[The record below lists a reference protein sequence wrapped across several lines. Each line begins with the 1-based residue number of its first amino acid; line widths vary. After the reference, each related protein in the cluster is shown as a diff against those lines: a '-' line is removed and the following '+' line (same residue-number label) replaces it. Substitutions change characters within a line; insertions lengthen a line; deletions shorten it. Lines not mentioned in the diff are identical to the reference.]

1 MEKFMRAKK
10 LYKVLFA
17 LIFFCHPASAQNYR
31 QLFAGAYAQ
40 AEQTA
45 AELRPMLNKYATAC
59 CEDSKLMEA
68 IIFPELIRYN
78 RLYDVV
84 ETGSLMG
91 LYARLGSDYADFS
104 IGKLQMKPTF
114 AVSLER
120 FMLMHPELKWVQQ
133 LGFDRV
139 AVNDCYENRTARI
152 NRLDNDE
159 WQIKY
164 LIAMIKCLR
173 IKHPEIWR
181 NSSAEQ
187 KLTLVATAY
196 NCGWDKSLAMI
207 RATSNKTY
215 YHLNYWDAAV
225 KYSFAHVAWYR
236 YKELI

>member
-1 MEKFMRAKK
+1 MPAKK
-10 LYKVLFA
+10 LYKLLFA
-17 LIFFCHPASAQNYR
+17 LIFFCYTASAQNYR
-31 QLFAGAYAQ
+31 QLFAGAYVQ

-45 AELRPMLNKYATAC
+45 ADLRPMLNKYASTTG
-59 CEDSKLMEA
+59 EDSKLMEA

-120 FMLMHPELKWVQQ
+120 FMLDHRELKWVHQ
-133 LGFDRV
+133 LGFDGV
-139 AVNDCYENRTARI
+139 AINDCYENRTARI

-164 LIAMIKCLR
+164 LVAMIKCLK

-181 NSSAEQ
+181 NTTAGQ
-187 KLTLVATAY
+187 KLVLIATAY
-196 NCGWDKSLAMI
+196 NCGWDKSM
-207 RATSNKTY
+207 ATIKAASSKTY
-215 YHLNYWDAAV
+215 YHLNYWDAAI
-225 KYSFAHVAWYR
+225 KYRFATVAWYR